1 MTLITNL
8 KTGNSTD
15 PEDLPALPDPQV
27 ATQLSR
33 LYSEYQ
39 RARQEKEETWKES
52 WAAYLGT
59 PDALEYVR
67 SKVAKLVGDVNDDWR
82 HRINVGKAF
91 EIIETI
97 NAYLQGAFFPNR
109 DWFDLIPHEAG
120 LADEVMVVK
129 KYMQHKLKDAHFTSF
144 WEMYTRQL
152 LVTGFSVMALPWTK
166 NMKEVRKRT
175 KTQQYERNDLGEP
188 VEVTRFT
195 PTKELKAVY
204 NNLKFEVL
212 DNFDVYVDPL
222 ATDPND
228 ANLFRVI
235 RKTKGEVMRNIQ
247 SGMYPLL
254 DPLHVAKSKG
264 ISTAE
269 SHKRQMSNWL
279 GVDYDPSDLVE
290 LQEFWGNMESNG
302 KEYVDV
308 VATMCSGHLAR
319 FEENPFWCGK
329 PFVVGTCIP
338 LPNKPYG
345 LGVLE
350 PVLGM
355 LHQLNI
361 VTNQRLDN
369 LELAVDSMWTV
380 VNDGVTDV
388 DDIYTKPGKVIEVG
402 SHDSVRPVQK
412 DTTFTVN
419 YTEAQTLE
427 QAIDQAAGTGAYIG
441 TQQGRSGERVTA
453 TEIQAVRD
461 AGGNRLSSIHG
472 HMEQTQLLLVL
483 LKMYT
488 SMRQFIDEDDTVRV
502 PGKEARS
509 YEYVL
514 VGQEELQHDYDI
526 EPVGA
531 AHVADKERDLQR
543 ILDYIQL
550 IAQFPQW
557 QESVNWEELLR
568 QTTRAFG
575 FDSEVQEII
584 LQAKPEEEPQGGT
597 MDATQELLSKMKG
610 VGGAPM
616 EQVMKAQMA
625 TQGSAATSMAM
636 QAALAGA
643 NPVPAQ
649 ELGAQYDMAGMAPP
663 A

>member
-1 MTLITNL
+1 MQTLVTNL
-8 KTGNSTD
+8 ETGSTNEAD
-15 PEDLPALPDPQV
+15 TLNLPDPQV
-27 ATQLSR
+27 ANRMSTLFTD
-33 LYSEYQ
+33 YQ
-39 RARQEKEETWKES
+39 KARQSKEETWKEA
-52 WAAYLGT
+52 WAAYLGS

-91 EIIETI
+91 EIIETV
-97 NAYLQGAFFPNR
+97 NGYLQGAFFPNN
-109 DWFDLIPHEAG
+109 DWFDLIPHEPG
-120 LADEVMVVK
+120 LQDEVMVVK
-129 KYMQHKLKDAHFTSF
+129 KYMQAKLKDSQFRSF

-152 LVTGFSVMALPWTK
+152 LITGFSVLALPWTRS
-166 NMKEVRKRT
+166 MKEVRKRKKT
-175 KTQQYERNDLGEP
+175 KQYVTNELNEL
-188 VEVTRFT
+188 VETTAYV

-212 DNFDVYVDPL
+212 DNFDVYIDPL
-222 ATDPND
+222 ATNPND
-228 ANLFRVI
+228 ANIFRII
-235 RKTKGEVMRNIQ
+235 RKTKGEVMRNIT

-254 DPLHVAKSKG
+254 DPVHVAKTKG

-269 SHKRQMSNWL
+269 SNKRQMSNWA
-279 GVDYDPSDLVE
+279 GIDYDPSDLVE
-290 LQEFWGNMESNG
+290 LHEFWGNLEVNG
-302 KEYVDV
+302 KEYVDI
-308 VATMCSGHLAR
+308 VATMVNGHLAR
-319 FEENPFWCGK
+319 LEENPFWCGK
-329 PFVVGTCIP
+329 PFIVGTCIP

-369 LELAVDSMWTV
+369 LEIAIDSMWTV

-388 DDIYTKPGKVIEVG
+388 DDVYTRPGKVIEVG
-402 SHDSVRPVQK
+402 AHDSVRPVQK
-412 DTTFTVN
+412 DTTFTVS

-427 QAIDQAAGTGAYIG
+427 QNIDQAVGTGAYIG

-472 HMEQTQLLLVL
+472 HMEQTQLLQVL

-488 SMRQFIDEDDTVRV
+488 SMQQFIEADDMVRV
-502 PGKEARS
+502 PGKEPRS

-514 VGQEELQHDYDI
+514 VGQEELQHEYDI

-543 ILDYIQL
+543 MLDYISL
-550 IAQFPQW
+550 VAQFPQW
-557 QESVNWEELLR
+557 QESINWEELLR
-568 QTTRAFG
+568 QATRAFG

-584 LQAKPEEEPQGGT
+584 LQQKPEEQQPSVQDGTQALLDKAKTFGG
-597 MDATQELLSKMKG
+597 MPL
-610 VGGAPM
+610 
-616 EQVMKAQMA
+616 EQMLKAQMA
-625 TQGSAATSMAM
+625 TQGTGAVGMSM
-636 QAALAGA
+636 QAAMSGA
-643 NPVPAQ
+643 NPTAAAQ
-649 ELGAQYDMAGMAPP
+649 LGAEYDMASMPP
-663 A
+663 PQ